1 MKNIFY
7 KLAIE
12 NINLAIVTLNEITDN
27 IELNKMNLSITKN
40 VTNAVHSIG
49 DYYERIKEAKIYQ
62 EDDLLF
68 KAFAYLNN
76 QIKHDINLEIIH
88 YPVYGN
94 QFPISF
100 PMNFGPPGVCWNNFA
115 DNGRKTA
122 IPKREH
128 YNEYLCNKNV
138 ESTLRNILKAIERI
152 ESEIKHK

>member
-27 IELNKMNLSITKN
+27 IELNKMNINITKN

-88 YPVYGN
+88 YPVYGS
-94 QFPISF
+94 QFLLVF
-100 PMNFGPPGVCWNNFA
+100 Q
-115 DNGRKTA
+115 
-122 IPKREH
+122 
-128 YNEYLCNKNV
+128 
-138 ESTLRNILKAIERI
+138 
-152 ESEIKHK
+152 